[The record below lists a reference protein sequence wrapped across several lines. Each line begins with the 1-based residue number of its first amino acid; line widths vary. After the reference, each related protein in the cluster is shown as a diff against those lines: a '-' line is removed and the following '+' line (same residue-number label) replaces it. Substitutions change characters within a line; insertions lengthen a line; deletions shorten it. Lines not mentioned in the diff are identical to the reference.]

1 MTQSSSEHSPLSLG
15 LRIRRISLQTRLVLF
30 MLFTALVPLIFISM
44 RNIIQ
49 AQQAY
54 IKSAETSLLSDAERT
69 ASNLDSFINNVLNSS
84 KIESQFTD
92 FSSYLEMAPSL
103 RSGSLEGEHARDLLE
118 KLGRKDPINIVSYA
132 LLDVNGVVL
141 MDTAKDDSRT
151 NESNDLYFR
160 KVQMQDQPL
169 VTTVT
174 YSNGATTVIHFA
186 SKILSQRGDY
196 VGVLRIMYNS
206 AILQSV
212 ITEGIGTSTDAAI
225 LVLDELNIRMA
236 DSQNPELILKSIVP
250 LELSDYLLAV
260 ESKRFLNLPSEEQ
273 ATHLTDLDLALKNA
287 DTQPFFRADISPNKS
302 GDESIAVAHM
312 QTQPWVVIYS
322 RPTSVFLTDIH
333 KQTNTNILLLILTT
347 FAVVILA
354 TLVARIFTRPILELA
369 DIANSVSLGNLNI
382 RAEENTS
389 DEIGTIASVF
399 NSITNQLQSKLGSL
413 EEHVSKQTADL
424 QKDNVQLK
432 AITDVMREIIIIRD
446 LNTLLKVSVNLIKER
461 LDYYHVG
468 IFLVD
473 ELGEYAILRAASS
486 IAAEEMLM
494 NNYKLK
500 VSQKDLVGKSTK
512 NGQAYIALD
521 VGIDAIHFENPLL
534 PETHSEIAL
543 PLRNRNLTIGAL
555 DIQTKAFNAFS
566 ERDIQTL
573 QLLADQLSAAIEKTQ
588 LAQQV
593 EATMLELTKVN
604 RQQTQRAW
612 KSPISKREFPAYE
625 YDGLQVTAVQHNLPL
640 ELLKKL
646 ENGKPIIVKQSTDHQ
661 TNVKQNTLLIPLILL
676 NQVIGVIGLEQE
688 NPAHIWTDEEIAIA
702 LAAANRAA
710 LSLEN
715 SRLLEDS
722 QKRAARE
729 QAISNISAK
738 IGAGVEIESI
748 IKTAISELGNQISG
762 AQVTVELGSADE

>member
-1 MTQSSSEHSPLSLG
+1 MTQSSSEHTPLTLD
-15 LRIRRISLQTRLVLF
+15 LRIRRISIQTRLVLF

-44 RNIIQ
+44 RDIIQ
-49 AQQAY
+49 TRQAF
-54 IKSAETSLLSDAERT
+54 IKGAEISLLSGAEKT

-84 KIESQFTD
+84 QIEAQFTD

-118 KLGRKDPINIVSYA
+118 KLGRKDPVNIISYA

-141 MDTAKDDSRT
+141 MDTAKDGT
-151 NESNDLYFR
+151 KINESNDVYFR
-160 KVQMQDQPL
+160 QVRLQDRPL

-174 YSNGATTVIHFA
+174 YKNDATTVIRFA
-186 SKILSQRGDY
+186 SKILSERGEY
-196 VGVLRIMYNS
+196 VGVLRIVYNS

-212 ITEGIGTSTDAAI
+212 ITEGIGTSTGAAI

-236 DSQNPELILKSIVP
+236 DSQYPELILKSIVP
-250 LELSDYLLAV
+250 LELPDYLLAV
-260 ESKRFLNLPSEEQ
+260 ESNRFLNLPSEEQ
-273 ATHLTDLDLALKNA
+273 ATHFTDLDLALENA

-302 GDESIAVAHM
+302 GDENIAVAYM
-312 QTQPWVVIYS
+312 QTQPWVVVYS
-322 RPTSVFLTDIH
+322 RPASVFLAAIQE
-333 KQTNTNILLLILTT
+333 QTNTNVQLLILTT

-354 TLVARIFTRPILELA
+354 TLVGRIFTRPILDLT
-369 DIANSVSLGNLNI
+369 DVANSVSLGNLNV
-382 RAEENTS
+382 RAKENTS
-389 DEIGTIASVF
+389 DEIGIIASVF
-399 NSITNQLQSKLGSL
+399 NSITSQLRSKLGSL

-424 QKDNVQLK
+424 QKDNMQLK

-446 LNTLLKVSVNLIKER
+446 LNTLLKVSANLIKER

-468 IFLVD
+468 IFLMD
-473 ELGEYAILRAASS
+473 ELGEYAFLRAASS
-486 IAAEEMLM
+486 TAAEEMLM

-500 VSQKDLVGKSTK
+500 VGQTELVGKTTK

-521 VGIDAIHFENPLL
+521 VGQDAIHFENPLL

-573 QLLADQLSAAIEKTQ
+573 QLLADQLSAAIERTQ
-588 LAQQV
+588 LAQQM
-593 EATMLELTKVN
+593 EATKLELMKVN

-612 KSPISKREFPAYE
+612 KSPISKREFSAYE
-625 YDGLQVTAVQHNLPL
+625 YDGLQVNAVQHNLPL

-646 ENGKPIIVKQSTDHQ
+646 ENGKPIIVKQPTDLQ
-661 TNVKQNTLLIPLILL
+661 TNARQNTLLIPLMLL

-688 NPAHIWTDEEIAIA
+688 NPDHIWTDEEIAIA

-722 QKRAARE
+722 QKRASRE
-729 QAISNISAK
+729 HAISNISAK
-738 IGAGVEIESI
+738 IGAGVEIETI

-762 AQVTVELGSADE
+762 AQVTIEMGSTDE